1 MNNNSNEN
9 YIIIPNNVVQNIT
22 VDTINKNSYIQLFG
36 KRTVAYLKQLIE
48 LQNHREDIH
57 VSVDMIMWLLNVEN
71 NIKREKVYFKDFLSE
86 LSKNSLISLVN
97 EINLLS
103 LSASDFIIVKLNI
116 YDYKED
122 KDGNKYKTSFF
133 ILKDSEYN
141 SIMSYSGNLD
151 KYNLLNLFCN
161 LKSRMWKN
169 DKDASPAE
177 RIPEVAYPSY
187 DTIMRDIF
195 IESDKTLKQY
205 IDTLVELDLIRF
217 DCAGDMIFNI
227 DGSQPIR
234 RKSNFTYALFK
245 PQWELELEHAISLF
259 KSRKRANGWEFLT
272 KDKEISAN
280 EKRSVTQ
287 KINMLDKLS
296 IDSTL
301 TQIQKK
307 ELVKL
312 KRQQEK
318 WKLEYDN
325 KVDIRKLEEDKLL
338 ANNPNQE
345 LSEIYEE
352 MGCER
357 KADRAEAIEE
367 SIIYDTRSATEIKG
381 IGLQNKK
388 QKPLPIPKIYN
399 EDNEEPDIFEDLF
412 GDEEENDYWDISNLT
427 IEEQKAMQEIEDL
440 NHDQIPLDVLQ
451 MIENELN
458 ERNEDEE

>member
-9 YIIIPNNVVQNIT
+9 YIMIPNNVVQNIT
-22 VDTINKNSYIQLFG
+22 IDTINKNSHIQLFG

-57 VSVDMIMWLLNVEN
+57 FSVDMIMWLLNVKN

-122 KDGNKYKTSFF
+122 TDGNKYKTSFF

-187 DTIMRDIF
+187 
-195 IESDKTLKQY
+195 EQY

-227 DGSQPIR
+227 NGSQPIR

-301 TQIQKK
+301 TQSQKK

-318 WKLEYDN
+318 WKLEYDSN
-325 KVDIRKLEEDKLL
+325 VDIRKLEEDKLL
-338 ANNPNQE
+338 ADNPNQE
-345 LSEIYEE
+345 LSEIYEG

-357 KADRAEAIEE
+357 KADRAEVIEE
-367 SIIYDTRSATEIKG
+367 SIIYDNHSVKDIKG

-388 QKPLPIPKIYN
+388 QKPLPLPKIYK

-427 IEEQKAMQEIEDL
+427 IEEQKALQEIEDL
-440 NHDQIPLDVLQ
+440 NRSQIPLDVLQ

-458 ERNEDEE
+458 ERDED